1 MIVTGTDGRAV
12 AGGRRGADAAGT
24 CTDDILGGPACTFRI
39 RVDAHA
45 VERMTEPEDVTD
57 DRISARSSE

>member
-1 MIVTGTDGRAV
+1 MAAPWLVEDEEPTPQAPAQMIFS
-12 AGGRRGADAAGT
+12 GGA
-24 CTDDILGGPACTFRI
+24 ACTFRI